1 MTPPGVT
8 RRPAFAR
15 DGRLVAPSG
24 AEIPEILGS
33 DGATVRDRLRRRDV
47 SSAELAGACLDRIE
61 ALNPAC
67 NAVVSLRPRSEIL
80 AEARR
85 ADEALARGE
94 EVGALHGLPIA
105 IKDLSA
111 TRGLRTTYGSPLFA
125 DHVPEADDLSVARI
139 RAAGAIIVGKTN
151 TPELG
156 LGSHTYNPVHGA
168 TRNAF
173 DPTRSAGGSSGGAA
187 VALALGLL
195 PIADGSDMGGS
206 LRNPGAYNNVFGL
219 RPSQGLVPAMPSH
232 DPFYAQLATIGPMGR
247 SAADLAML
255 LGVLAGHDPRAP
267 LSLDAPPWRDEP
279 VRAAAHAPRIAW
291 LGDLGGHLAVEPG
304 ILDLCSAAL
313 ADLEG
318 AGWSIEPAVPAFDW
332 ERLWQAFVVLRQFSL
347 FGRWAD
353 TYADPAKRASMKPE
367 MRWEI
372 AGGATLDIGALARAM
387 EVRGAWYAA
396 ILPLFE
402 RYDALALPTAQVF
415 PFPVEWAWPRE
426 IAGREMD
433 SYHRWMEVV
442 VPGTMSGC
450 PVVNVPAGF
459 DAAGRPMGLQLV
471 GVPRGD
477 HALLALAARFAQDAA
492 REA

>member
-1 MTPPGVT
+1 MTLAGVA

-15 DGRLVAPSG
+15 DGRLVAPPT
-24 AEIPEILGS
+24 AEIPEMLGP
-33 DGATVRDRLRRRDV
+33 DGAAVRDRVRRLEISCV
-47 SSAELAGACLDRIE
+47 ELATACLDRIE
-61 ALNPAC
+61 ALNPTH
-67 NAVVSLRPRSEIL
+67 NAVVTLRPRSEII
-80 AEARR
+80 AEARS
-85 ADEALARGE
+85 ADGALARGD

-111 TRGLRTTYGSPLFA
+111 TKGLRTTYGSPLFA

-139 RAAGAIIVGKTN
+139 RAAGAIVVGKTN

-173 DPTRSAGGSSGGAA
+173 DPTWSAGGSSGGAA

-219 RPSQGLVPAMPSH
+219 RPSQGLVPAVPSP
-232 DPFYAQLATIGPMGR
+232 DPFYAQLGIVGPMGR

-255 LGVLAGHDPRAP
+255 LGVLAGYDPRAP
-267 LSLDAPPWRDEP
+267 LSFDAPSRSDGSLP
-279 VRAAAHAPRIAW
+279 ATIHAPRIAW
-291 LGDLGGHLAVEPG
+291 LGDLGGHLAIEPG
-304 ILDLCSAAL
+304 ILDLCEAAL

-318 AGWSIEPAVPAFDW
+318 AGWSIEPVVPAFDW
-332 ERLWQAFVVLRQFSL
+332 ESLWRSFVVLRQFDL
-347 FGRWAD
+347 FGRWAE
-353 TYADPAKRASMKPE
+353 TYADPARRALMKPE

-372 AGGATLDIGALARAM
+372 AGGTALDAAALAGACQ
-387 EVRGAWYAA
+387 VRGAWYAA
-396 ILPLFE
+396 ILRLFE

-415 PFPVEWAWPRE
+415 PFPVEWAWPRA
-426 IAGREMD
+426 IAGRDMD

-442 VPGTMSGC
+442 VPGTMAGC

-459 DAAGRPMGLQLV
+459 DAAGRPMGLQLI
-471 GVPRGD
+471 GAPRGD

>member
-1 MTPPGVT
+1 MSPTGAN

-15 DGRLVAPSG
+15 DGRLVAPPD

-33 DGATVRDRLRRRDV
+33 DGVTVRDRLRRRET
-47 SSAELAGACLDRIE
+47 SSVELATACLDRIE
-61 ALNPAC
+61 ALNPTY
-67 NAVVSLRPRSEIL
+67 NAVISPRPRSEIL
-80 AEARR
+80 AEARS
-85 ADEALARGE
+85 ADEALARGD
-94 EVGALHGLPIA
+94 EVGPLHGLPIA

-111 TRGLRTTYGSPLFA
+111 TKGLRTTYGSPLFA

-219 RPSQGLVPAMPSH
+219 RPSQGLVPATPSH
-232 DPFYAQLATIGPMGR
+232 DPFYAQLGIVGPMGR
-247 SAADLAML
+247 SVADLAML
-255 LGVLAGHDPRAP
+255 LGVLAGYDPRAP
-267 LSLDAPPWRDEP
+267 LSLDSPVWREGAP
-279 VRAAAHAPRIAW
+279 VAATHAPRIAW
-291 LGDLGGHLAVEPG
+291 LGDLGGHLALEPG
-304 ILDLCSAAL
+304 ILDLCWAAL
-313 ADLEG
+313 ADLG
-318 AGWSIEPAVPAFDW
+318 RAGWRIEPDAPAFDW
-332 ERLWQAFVVLRQFSL
+332 ESLWRSFVVLRQFNV
-347 FGRWAD
+347 FGRWAE
-353 TYADPAKRASMKPE
+353 THADPAKRELMKPE

-372 AGGATLDIGALARAM
+372 AGGAALDATALAHAM
-387 EVRGAWYAA
+387 GVRGAWYAA
-396 ILPLFE
+396 ALSLLE
-402 RYDALALPTAQVF
+402 RYDALALPTAQLF
-415 PFPVEWAWPRE
+415 SFPVEWTWPRE

-442 VPGTMSGC
+442 VPGTMAGC
-450 PVVNVPAGF
+450 PVINVPAGF
-459 DAAGRPMGLQLV
+459 DAAGRPMGLQLI
-471 GVPRGD
+471 GRPRGD
-477 HALLALAARFAQDAA
+477 HALLALAERFAQDAA
-492 REA
+492 RGS

>member
-1 MTPPGVT
+1 MTPAGVG

-15 DGRLVAPSG
+15 DGRLVAPPT
-24 AEIPEILGS
+24 AEIPEMLGP
-33 DGATVRDRLRRRDV
+33 DGAAVRDRVRRRAISCV
-47 SSAELAGACLDRIE
+47 ELATACLDRIE
-61 ALNPAC
+61 ALNTTY
-67 NAVVSLRPRSEIL
+67 NAVVSLRPRSEII
-80 AEARR
+80 AEARS
-85 ADEALARGE
+85 ADEALARGGE
-94 EVGALHGLPIA
+94 IGALHGLPIA

-125 DHVPEADDLSVARI
+125 DHVPEADDLPVARI

-219 RPSQGLVPAMPSH
+219 RPSQGLVPTVPSH
-232 DPFYAQLATIGPMGR
+232 DPFYAQLGIVGPMGR

-255 LGVLAGHDPRAP
+255 LGVLAGYDPRAP
-267 LSLDAPPWRDEP
+267 LSLDTPAWRGDAPA
-279 VRAAAHAPRIAW
+279 AAAHAPRIAW
-291 LGDLGGHLAVEPG
+291 LGDLGGHLAIEPG
-304 ILDLCSAAL
+304 ILDLCEAAL

-318 AGWSIEPAVPAFDW
+318 AGWSVEPAAPAFDW
-332 ERLWQAFVVLRQFSL
+332 ESLWRSFVVLRQFNV
-347 FGRWAD
+347 FGRWAE
-353 TYADPAKRASMKPE
+353 TCADPAKRALMKPE

-372 AGGATLDIGALARAM
+372 AGGAALDAAALARATQ
-387 EVRGAWYAA
+387 VRGAWYAVA
-396 ILPLFE
+396 LALLE

-442 VPGTMSGC
+442 VPGTMAGL

-459 DAAGRPMGLQLV
+459 DAAGRPMGLQLI
-471 GVPRGD
+471 GRPRGD
-477 HALLALAARFAQDAA
+477 RALLDLTARYAQDAA

>member
-15 DGRLVAPSG
+15 DGRLVAPPD
-24 AEIPEILGS
+24 AEIPEMLGP
-33 DGATVRDRLRRRDV
+33 DGAAVRDRLRRREV
-47 SSAELAGACLDRIE
+47 SCAELAAACLDRIE
-61 ALNPAC
+61 ALNPTY
-67 NAVVSLRPRSEIL
+67 NAVVSLRPRSEIM
-80 AEARR
+80 AEARS
-85 ADEALARGE
+85 ADEALARGG

-105 IKDLSA
+105 IKDLAA
-111 TRGLRTTYGSPLFA
+111 TRDLRTTYGSQLFA
-125 DHVPEADDLSVARI
+125 EHVPEADDLPVARI

-151 TPELG
+151 VPELG

-173 DPTRSAGGSSGGAA
+173 DATRSAGGSSGGAA

-219 RPSQGLVPAMPSH
+219 RPSQGLVPAVPSH
-232 DPFYAQLATIGPMGR
+232 DPFYAQLGIVGPMGR
-247 SAADLAML
+247 SAADLAVL
-255 LGVLAGHDPRAP
+255 LGVLAGYDPRAP
-267 LSLDAPPWRDEP
+267 LSLDVPAWRGEP
-279 VRAAAHAPRIAW
+279 LPAATRAPRIAW

-304 ILDLCSAAL
+304 ILDLCEAAL
-313 ADLEG
+313 ADLGG
-318 AGWSIEPAVPAFDW
+318 AGWSVEPAAPAFDW
-332 ERLWQAFVVLRQFSL
+332 ESLWHSFVVLRQFNV
-347 FGRWAD
+347 FGRWAGA
-353 TYADPAKRASMKPE
+353 YADPARRALMKPE

-372 AGGATLDIGALARAM
+372 AGGAALDAAALARACQ
-387 EVRGAWYAA
+387 VRGAWYGAL
-396 ILPLFE
+396 LPLFE

-442 VPGTMSGC
+442 VPGTMAGC

-459 DAAGRPMGLQLV
+459 DAAGRPMGLQLI
-471 GVPRGD
+471 GRPRGD
-477 HALLALAARFAQDAA
+477 GALLELTACYARDAA
-492 REA
+492 RET